1 MGLAKN
7 YMDKVRFIDPKANLA
22 SFDYDLKL
30 AFPNYKV
37 LSIAQV
43 MDVLLVHY
51 QPSSSGSVQ
60 VKRSL
65 KLI

>member
-7 YMDKVRFIDPKANLA
+7 YMDKVHFIDPKANLA
-22 SFDYDLKL
+22 SYDYDLKL
-30 AFPNYKV
+30 AFPNNKV
-37 LSIAQV
+37 LSNAQV

-60 VKRSL
+60 VKRSS